1 MTQEKIATYF
11 EALTTST
18 QALARDADISMIDAL
33 IEVLEDIHAGNIQHE
48 LNMPTAE
55 TTDKIQSLITDFD
68 WQNMTQADLRKVL
81 QLVILKANRD
91 DKTPTNYQLT
101 PDGIGY
107 LLADFLSQTANLSDG
122 DTIIDLTVGTG
133 NLLNTINDVLI
144 MNNVKIKRIGI
155 DNDDTQL
162 ALASAVDEL
171 LNQGTTE
178 FYQED
183 VISTKDVPKS
193 KAVIA
198 DLPVGYYPIQPGDD
212 YDTRA
217 TEGRSFVHHLLIE
230 KSLEFVTE
238 DGWVYLIVPAN
249 ILNGDNAKNL
259 LKLVANKAQLKA
271 FLQLPNEFFKDQR
284 AAKAILV
291 LQKKDVGTKTEV
303 LMGQYPTLKDIA
315 ALKKFLQE
323 IAAWVKLDKEQDSI

>member
-18 QALARDADISMIDAL
+18 QALAQDTDNSMIDAL
-33 IEVLEDIHAGNIQHE
+33 IEVLEDIHVGNVQHE
-48 LNMPTAE
+48 LDKPTVE
-55 TTDKIQSLITDFD
+55 ITDKIQNLINAFD

-91 DKTPTNYQLT
+91 DKTPANYQLT

-122 DTIIDLTVGTG
+122 DTIIDFTVGTG
-133 NLLNTINDVLI
+133 NLLNTINDVLR
-144 MNNVKIKRIGI
+144 MNNVTINPIGI
-155 DNDDTQL
+155 DNDETQL
-162 ALASAVDEL
+162 ALASAVDDL
-171 LNQGTTE
+171 LNQGKTD

-183 VISTKDVPKS
+183 VIATKDVPKS

-198 DLPVGYYPIQPGDD
+198 DLPVGYYPIQPGDN

-238 DGWVYLIVPAN
+238 DGWIYLIVPAD
-249 ILNGDNAKNL
+249 ILNGDNAKSL
-259 LKLVANKAQLKA
+259 LKLVAQKAQLKA

-291 LQKKDVGTKTEV
+291 LQKKGVGTKTEV
-303 LMGQYPTLKDIA
+303 LMGQYPNLKDIN

-323 IAAWVKLDKEQDSI
+323 IAAWVKLDKEQDNI

>member
-171 LNQGTTE
+171 LNQ
-178 FYQED
+178 
-183 VISTKDVPKS
+183 
-193 KAVIA
+193 
-198 DLPVGYYPIQPGDD
+198 
-212 YDTRA
+212 
-217 TEGRSFVHHLLIE
+217 
-230 KSLEFVTE
+230 
-238 DGWVYLIVPAN
+238 
-249 ILNGDNAKNL
+249 
-259 LKLVANKAQLKA
+259 
-271 FLQLPNEFFKDQR
+271 
-284 AAKAILV
+284 
-291 LQKKDVGTKTEV
+291 
-303 LMGQYPTLKDIA
+303 
-315 ALKKFLQE
+315 
-323 IAAWVKLDKEQDSI
+323 